1 MSLVSSNPGQLDG
14 SSVCLRL
21 LWSWHCWRT
30 MVSSFISGPQFDCL
44 TFSHEETEVIEFWQ
58 EGRRSDV
65 CHSYCITS
73 EGTWCPHIT
82 TLNFLHKEVVLM
94 MMARLSPDLTCPV
107 PSPCSTPRSNPADS
121 HFWLWSFSLSLMSF
135 GHLDL
140 SPLSILPWQLLSLSV
155 FLVWFLPPHPSRS
168 ALEGWLSSVW
178 WGLSATLST
187 ASLQHWAEASVPW
200 RSREQVKAML
210 GTVTI
215 YLGWTSNSYWVT
227 EGDKDTFH
235 SSSPSCICWE
245 GFRTQVSACVIHLCS
260 PSNSHLA
267 MAKTSLRRGSLWPK
281 AGVFRVRVLAFN
293 VLELLILL

>member
-135 GHLDL
+135 GHLDPKSSEHPPL
-140 SPLSILPWQLLSLSV
+140 TALVPLCFSGLVSTSPPFQECLRGVTVLC
-155 FLVWFLPPHPSRS
+155 LVGAVCHTQHCKPS
-168 ALEGWLSSVW
+168 ALGRGQCSMKEPRTSKGHARNCNNISWLN
-178 WGLSATLST
+178 L
-187 ASLQHWAEASVPW
+187 
-200 RSREQVKAML
+200 
-210 GTVTI
+210 
-215 YLGWTSNSYWVT
+215 
-227 EGDKDTFH
+227 
-235 SSSPSCICWE
+235 
-245 GFRTQVSACVIHLCS
+245 
-260 PSNSHLA
+260 
-267 MAKTSLRRGSLWPK
+267 
-281 AGVFRVRVLAFN
+281 
-293 VLELLILL
+293 